1 MEPGCGADN
10 GVVGTEMLEMV
21 GGRQTFT
28 ASVGCVEAAGL
39 LINCSS
45 FFHGP
50 EEGFVPR
57 SPPNAAASELWKG
70 PGPGAPPSNG
80 KAMAQ

>member
-10 GVVGTEMLEMV
+10 RVVGTEMLEMV
-21 GGRQTFT
+21 GGRQTFK

-50 EEGFVPR
+50 
-57 SPPNAAASELWKG
+57 PNAASSELWKG